1 MRTTFFSLF
10 LLLFG
15 AVAAQQKNAPLPN
28 IIPEPVEMTSGQGQ
42 FTISRA
48 TRVYAADKEAEKSAK
63 YFIDYFNRHFG
74 YRLALAKKDA
84 GEDLIVFSDRKNGE
98 TSGGYTLTVTPEAI
112 RIEGNDGP
120 GVFYGMR
127 ASSRCCLPGRECC
140 PSSGR

>member
-10 LLLFG
+10 LLFFG

-63 YFIDYFNRHFG
+63 YFID
-74 YRLALAKKDA
+74 
-84 GEDLIVFSDRKNGE
+84 
-98 TSGGYTLTVTPEAI
+98 
-112 RIEGNDGP
+112 
-120 GVFYGMR
+120 
-127 ASSRCCLPGRECC
+127 
-140 PSSGR
+140 